1 MIMNYVCFNISSD
14 CNMQCPYCYRV
25 GNTRGITSLKAAKTY
40 VDYLIDHG
48 CTTIN
53 LTGGEPLLNPDWK
66 NILNYCADKGLL
78 VSLSTNG
85 LKLDINENV
94 LRRVSVLSLPLD
106 GGDEKV
112 NSGTRS
118 SGHFTKI
125 KKMVEQYVKGDYPFS
140 LKINTVLTRY
150 NFNALNEMLPLL
162 DDPKIVWKI
171 FQLRKKGEY
180 YHFPSNKVI
189 SDELA
194 KKSVLN
200 LNQCK
205 HKCKIIFMGKH
216 SNELKEYN
224 VKPNYIVVDYNGDV
238 YFAGEQENRLLF
250 NLETPTE
257 VTINDSL
264 LRADLFNDQY
274 NEELSDAIK

>member
-1 MIMNYVCFNISSD
+1 
-14 CNMQCPYCYRV
+14 
-25 GNTRGITSLKAAKTY
+25 
-40 VDYLIDHG
+40 
-48 CTTIN
+48 
-53 LTGGEPLLNPDWK
+53 
-66 NILNYCADKGLL
+66 
-78 VSLSTNG
+78 
-85 LKLDINENV
+85 
-94 LRRVSVLSLPLD
+94 
-106 GGDEKV
+106 
-112 NSGTRS
+112 
-118 SGHFTKI
+118 
-125 KKMVEQYVKGDYPFS
+125 MVEQYVKGDYPFS